1 MGGPTASNFTL
12 PHWHIAKRCLC
23 CFWFTAPSHS
33 WVPFI
38 RRSSIGSAK
47 RPQRVCAVARL
58 RFPVGASPAR
68 RTLQPEATGAA
79 MEAGWP
85 IGGPARSEGASA
97 ASYVSGH
104 RNHRLVGSVV
114 IGGRSGVSRL
124 SDFPRIVAHI
134 RARSLLRYFLCF
146 TWNEIGRGRG

>member
-58 RFPVGASPAR
+58 RFPVGASPAGER
-68 RTLQPEATGAA
+68 SSRKQPEQLWRRAGRLADLRDRRARALHHMFPATETIDWWVALL
-79 MEAGWP
+79 
-85 IGGPARSEGASA
+85 SA
-97 ASYVSGH
+97 AGPGYH
-104 RNHRLVGSVV
+104 
-114 IGGRSGVSRL
+114 
-124 SDFPRIVAHI
+124 A
-134 RARSLLRYFLCF
+134 
-146 TWNEIGRGRG
+146 